1 MKKSEVLVFVVEDDE
16 MFKKLIKNKL
26 EKEGF
31 NNIKCFSSIK
41 DLLLN
46 IDNKPRIIILD
57 YMLEDGVGSK
67 VVEEVNEF
75 KYDVEIIAMSGQQSI
90 DTAVSLMNLGVKDY
104 IVKNHMA
111 ISKLEEA
118 VQLAYERI
126 EHKTEQ
132 KKQEM
137 IKNLLIYFSI
147 FTLSLFIGY
156 SVTKFL

>member
-26 EKEGF
+26 EKQGF

-41 DLLLN
+41 ELLLN
-46 IDNKPRIIILD
+46 IDRKPSIIILD

-67 VVEEVNEF
+67 IVEEVNEF

-111 ISKLEEA
+111 ITRLEEA
-118 VQLAYERI
+118 VQLSYERI
-126 EHKTEQ
+126 GLKVEH

-137 IKNLLIYFSI
+137 VKNLLIYFSI
-147 FTLSLFIGY
+147 FTVSLFIGY
-156 SVTKFL
+156 SITKFL

>member
-1 MKKSEVLVFVVEDDE
+1 MKKSEVLVFIVEDDE

-26 EKEGF
+26 EKQGF

-41 DLLLN
+41 ELLLN
-46 IDNKPRIIILD
+46 IDSKPSIIILD

-75 KYDVEIIAMSGQQSI
+75 KYDIEIIAMSGQQSI

-111 ISKLEEA
+111 ITRLETA
-118 VQLAYERI
+118 VQLAYARI
-126 EHKTEQ
+126 ERNVEQ
-132 KKQEM
+132 KKHELF
-137 IKNLLIYFSI
+137 KNLLIYFSI
-147 FTLSLFIGY
+147 FAVSLFLGY
-156 SVTKFL
+156 SITKFL

>member
-16 MFKKLIKNKL
+16 MYKKLIKNKL
-26 EKEGF
+26 EKECF

-46 IDNKPRIIILD
+46 IDNKPKIIILD
-57 YMLEDGVGSK
+57 YMLEDGVGSI

-111 ISKLEEA
+111 ITRLEEA
-118 VQLAYERI
+118 VQLAYKRI
-126 EHKTEQ
+126 EQKTEQ
-132 KKQEM
+132 EKQEM
-137 IKNLLIYFSI
+137 IKSLLIYFSI
-147 FTLSLFIGY
+147 FAVSLFICY
-156 SVTKFL
+156 SISKFL

>member
-16 MFKKLIKNKL
+16 MYKKLIKNKL

-46 IDNKPRIIILD
+46 IDNKPKIIILD
-57 YMLEDGVGSK
+57 YMLEDGVGSI

-111 ISKLEEA
+111 ITRLEEA
-118 VQLAYERI
+118 VQLAYKRI
-126 EHKTEQ
+126 EQKTEQ
-132 KKQEM
+132 EKQEM
-137 IKNLLIYFSI
+137 IKSLLIYFSI
-147 FTLSLFIGY
+147 FAVSLFICY
-156 SVTKFL
+156 SISKFL

>member
-1 MKKSEVLVFVVEDDE
+1 MKKSEVLVFIVEDDE

-26 EKEGF
+26 EKQSF
-31 NNIKCFSSIK
+31 YNIKCFSSIK
-41 DLLLN
+41 ELLLN
-46 IDNKPRIIILD
+46 IDSKPSIIILD

-111 ISKLEEA
+111 ITRLEEA

-126 EHKTEQ
+126 ELKVEH

-137 IKNLLIYFSI
+137 VKNLLIYFSI
-147 FTLSLFIGY
+147 FTVSLFIGY
-156 SVTKFL
+156 SITKFL